1 MKRHRAHFLG
11 VAGKEVGHGRD
22 PREEIQGG
30 ILEGSWGPDLYHLH
44 PPEARHMGRW
54 VNPCF
59 DWSGCGLCCE
69 GEELDGS
76 GWASAL
82 LEYFP

>member
-30 ILEGSWGPDLYHLH
+30 ILEGS
-44 PPEARHMGRW
+44 
-54 VNPCF
+54 
-59 DWSGCGLCCE
+59 
-69 GEELDGS
+69 
-76 GWASAL
+76 
-82 LEYFP
+82 